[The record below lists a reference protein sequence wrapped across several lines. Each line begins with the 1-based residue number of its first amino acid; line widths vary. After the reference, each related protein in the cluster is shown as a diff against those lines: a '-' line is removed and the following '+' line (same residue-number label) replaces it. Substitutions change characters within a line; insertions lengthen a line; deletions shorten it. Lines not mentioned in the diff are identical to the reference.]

1 MINIINII
9 GTPAVGGVQNGILG
23 LSRYDKKFKINRSI
37 VCLYPNYKKG
47 KGVFIDNDN
56 IKVYHCTT
64 FFKTPILKPY
74 FLWKK
79 IRYLLGYISFPF
91 RFYFLV
97 KKIKPNVIIN
107 EEPEMLLAQ
116 VLVCKLTSIPFI
128 LHIHKEL
135 KFYKKYNFT
144 KFIYQNTFFISD
156 SKNTIKKNLG
166 IVNPQIINKNKKIP
180 IIPVISPLDL
190 DNSKSNKKKQTG
202 NIISIGTIGRLVSEK
217 NFKQI
222 IEISRLINDKTSLKY
237 NIKIAGGGPLYDSLK
252 KEIKINNL
260 ENKIFLI
267 GEINFKEINNFL
279 NGLDIYIQ
287 TSISEAGPIAVK
299 EAMLCSLPVISSSVG
314 NITDIIDDGVNGFIV
329 PVNNSKYFSEVL
341 INLME
346 MGNHNKSKIGSRAK
360 ETIVQNFSIKII
372 AQNYFDFINDILTKA

>member
-23 LSRYDKKFKINRSI
+23 LSKYDKKFKINRSI
-37 VCLYPNYKKG
+37 VCLYPNYRERKG
-47 KGVFIDNDN
+47 IFIDNNN
-56 IKVYHCTT
+56 IKVYYCTT

-116 VLVCKLTSIPFI
+116 VLICKLTSIPFI
-128 LHIHKEL
+128 LYMHKEL
-135 KFYKKYNFT
+135 KFNENFNFT
-144 KFIYQNTFFISD
+144 KFIYQNTFFISA
-156 SKNTIKKNLG
+156 SKNTIKNNLG

-180 IIPVISPLDL
+180 IIPVSSPFESS
-190 DNSKSNKKKQTG
+190 NSKSNKKKQTD
-202 NIISIGTIGRLVSEK
+202 NIINIGTIGRLVPEK

-222 IEISRLINDKTSLKY
+222 IEISRRTNEKTSLKY
-237 NIKIAGGGPLYDSLK
+237 NITIVGDGPLYDSLK
-252 KEIKINNL
+252 KEIKMNNL

-267 GEINFKEINNFL
+267 GEISFKEIYNFL

-287 TSISEAGPIAVK
+287 TSISEAGPIAIK

-314 NITDIIDDGVNGFIV
+314 NIPDIIDNGVNGFIV
-329 PVNNSKYFSEVL
+329 PVNNSKYFSDVL

-346 MGNHNKSKIGSRAK
+346 MNNHNKSKIGSRAK
-360 ETIVQNFSIKII
+360 NTIVQNFSKKKI
-372 AQNYFDFINDILTKA
+372 AQDYFNIINEVLTKA

>member
-1 MINIINII
+1 MINIMNII

-23 LSRYDKKFKINRSI
+23 LSKYDKKFTINRSI
-37 VCLYPNYKKG
+37 VCLYPNYKEG
-47 KGVFIDNDN
+47 KGVFIDNNN
-56 IKVYHCTT
+56 IKVYYCTT

-107 EEPEMLLAQ
+107 EEPKMLLAQ
-116 VLVCKLTSIPFI
+116 VLVSKISSIPFI
-128 LHIHKEL
+128 LHMHKEL
-135 KFYKKYNFT
+135 KFKENFNFT
-144 KFIYQNTFFISD
+144 KFIYQNTFFISE
-156 SKNTIKKNLG
+156 SKNTIKNNLG
-166 IVNPQIINKNKKIP
+166 LVNPQIINKNNKIP
-180 IIPVISPLDL
+180 IIPVTSPFKSS
-190 DNSKSNKKKQTG
+190 NSKRNKKKQTD
-202 NIISIGTIGRLVSEK
+202 NIINIGTIGRLVSEK

-222 IEISRLINDKTSLKY
+222 IEISRIINEKTSLKY
-237 NIKIAGGGPLYDSLK
+237 NITIVGDGPLYDSLK
-252 KEIKINNL
+252 KEIKMNNL

-267 GEINFKEINNFL
+267 GEISFKEIYNFL

-287 TSISEAGPIAVK
+287 TSISEAGPITVK

-314 NITDIIDDGVNGFIV
+314 NIPDIIDNEVNGFIV
-329 PVNNSKYFSEVL
+329 PVNNSKYFSDVL

-346 MGNHNKSKIGSRAK
+346 MNKHNKSKIGSRAK
-360 ETIVQNFSIKII
+360 KTIVEHFSIKKI
-372 AQNYFDFINDILTKA
+372 AQDYFNIINDVLTKA